1 MNEGRKILLKIIED
15 RLLKSSNISDPS
27 IEYYG
32 ISLLDLSESLNE
44 SILNLIDVDE
54 ALINKIIPAEKKY
67 DNLRKKIVQL
77 RDLLIGQRDYNLQV
91 TLDQRI

>member
-67 DNLRKKIVQL
+67 DSR
-77 RDLLIGQRDYNLQV
+77 RSGTERFP
-91 TLDQRI
+91 